1 MIEVIAWQ
9 IEEDWKIASGLQR
22 RKREGDREREQY
34 QPELYGAEIERKGK
48 IRGEVDNKRKMK
60 EQEMST
66 IARFHQNK
74 KEICIRS
81 K

>member
-1 MIEVIAWQ
+1 MPQVF
-9 IEEDWKIASGLQR
+9 
-22 RKREGDREREQY
+22 REGRERETERGRF
-34 QPELYGAEIERKGK
+34 QPELFGAEIERKGK
-48 IRGEVDNKRKMK
+48 IRGEVDKKRKMK